1 VVEYIRVCVDDDV
14 DLARRAFARSTMG
27 YALGQKVPTQRERGL
42 GYRAHFER
50 MGHTEELA
58 ELDQMRRQGASPEE
72 VADAMSPD
80 LLKQVGYYG
89 PAAGAGEAFRRLAQG
104 LDTAVVRV
112 VASRPGLDSVYA
124 AMRAC
129 SMLPE

>member
-1 VVEYIRVCVDDDV
+1 
-14 DLARRAFARSTMG
+14 
-27 YALGQKVPTQRERGL
+27 
-42 GYRAHFER
+42 
-50 MGHTEELA
+50 
-58 ELDQMRRQGASPEE
+58 
-72 VADAMSPD
+72 MSPD

-129 SMLPE
+129 STLSE